1 MTVTV
6 TVTVTIKFAS
16 DRHWISTLL
25 PHSQTKAASVATFYL
40 LPLPFTTAPSRW
52 GGATVMAL
60 SGTASNA
67 ELGPTVIAVDDD
79 VNSVYAVKWAIHN
92 LLQKNSASTL
102 IHVRTKNLHPHD
114 VDSVPKEGRPP
125 TEEESKQVFL
135 PFREFFAQ
143 ERITAKEL
151 VLHGNDVTSTLTD
164 YIIEHSISN
173 IVVGASH
180 RNALTRKYKGLGVS
194 NSLMRSVPEC
204 CTVHIISK
212 GKVLNIQPTGFP
224 QSISIIPTTSME
236 DSYYDP
242 QGKSQPDHLHNLLP
256 DTSDSEDINRKS
268 FKHFWPGS
276 GLDRVY
282 IGENND
288 TVQVVTH
295 ESSEEANLS
304 KVETHKSYDEDNLA
318 RLVVEN
324 TSPKDSSNQNSLSF
338 TGDNSRMLSSQLAP
352 LLPENQAVS
361 VNSHGLWRASSNAK
375 KGLSIEMRQ
384 LSLELK
390 KTMEKYSSACRE
402 AIAAKQKVMELEQI
416 MQEEERNLKH
426 AEIRAMQEEEER
438 KTESNMLTHD
448 NIQCRKFD
456 VKDIEVATRCFNSH
470 LKIGDGGCGSVYK
483 GVLDF
488 TDVAIKVL
496 RPDIDQGEKQF
507 QQEVLILSTIRHPN
521 IVLLLGTCP
530 EYGCLVYEYL
540 ENGSLE
546 DRLFQK
552 NNTPPLPWG
561 IRFKIAA
568 EIATGLLFLHKTTP
582 KPLVH
587 RDLKPS
593 NILLDGNY
601 GSKISDVGLAH
612 LVPPSIPDKTT
623 EYHMTAA
630 VGTFCYIDP
639 EYQQTGL
646 LGVKSDI
653 YSLGIILLQILTA
666 KPPIGLSLLV
676 EQAIQE
682 GTFQEVLDASVP
694 DWPVE
699 EALSCALLAL
709 KCCEMRKRDR
719 PDLGSVIL
727 PMLNRLRDLG
737 GAFGGDGL
745 PASQVRERRW
755 QPFKS
760 IANLLS
766 FNRNSEKPGLLP
778 PTGKKH
784 LGETKKDIYRG
795 CFSLVSCSKHNRNLK
810 KFHSFSSIE

>member
-1 MTVTV
+1 MV
-6 TVTVTIKFAS
+6 
-16 DRHWISTLL
+16 
-25 PHSQTKAASVATFYL
+25 
-40 LPLPFTTAPSRW
+40 
-52 GGATVMAL
+52 L

-143 ERITAKEL
+143 EGITAKEL

-164 YIIEHSISN
+164 YIIDHSISN

-204 CTVHIISK
+204 YTVHIISK

-236 DSYYDP
+236 DSYYNP
-242 QGKSQPDHLHNLLP
+242 QGNSQPDHLHNLLP
-256 DTSDSEDINRKS
+256 DTSDSEDMNRKS

-282 IGENND
+282 AGENND

-304 KVETHKSYDEDNLA
+304 
-318 RLVVEN
+318 
-324 TSPKDSSNQNSLSF
+324 
-338 TGDNSRMLSSQLAP
+338 
-352 LLPENQAVS
+352 
-361 VNSHGLWRASSNAK
+361 K

-470 LKIGDGGCGSVYK
+470 LKIGEGGCGSVYK

-552 NNTPPLPWG
+552 NNTPPLPWR

-568 EIATGLLFLHKTTP
+568 EIATRLLFLHKTTP

-623 EYHMTAA
+623 EYHITAA
-630 VGTFCYIDP
+630 VGTYCYIDP

-666 KPPIGLSLLV
+666 EPPIGLSLLV

-737 GAFGGDGL
+737 GAIGGDGL

-784 LGETKKDIYRG
+784 LGEKRTFTG
-795 CFSLVSCSKHNRNLK
+795 AASL
-810 KFHSFSSIE
+810 